1 MTNRRKMR
9 KSFQGLSLGFGA
21 IVCALACGADD
32 RQAGSAPHAR
42 GGNVVLD
49 PASLDPP
56 RLDPPRL
63 DPPRLDPPRHVANAL
78 PAGEQL
84 SPACDDSPLAKAC
97 GDPADKTRAARTRT
111 A

>member
-56 RLDPPRL
+56 RLDPPR
-63 DPPRLDPPRHVANAL
+63 HVANAL